1 MDYNLLATTEPIYTS
16 QACSELWIN
25 LRAIGDESPKTN
37 RSRIKGV
44 ILGRTEMDPVDA
56 IQAMRK
62 TMETDPAKLK
72 LLYRI
77 LPIQKWVITEIPTI
91 VDAVKEMISVIREDE
106 SFRITLEKRRSQLRS
121 LEIIT
126 PVAEVIDRSVDLEN
140 PDWVIL
146 IEVMGKE
153 TGVSVIK
160 PNDMLNIQKE
170 RYRLS
175 VKGK

>member
-1 MDYNLLATTEPIYTS
+1 MDYNLLATTEPINTS

-25 LRAIGDESPKTN
+25 LRATGDESPRTN

-44 ILGRTEMDPVDA
+44 VLGRTERDPVEA
-56 IQAMRK
+56 VHSLRNLL
-62 TMETDPAKLK
+62 ETEDKRFK
-72 LLYRI
+72 VLYRI
-77 LPIQKWVITEIPTI
+77 LPVQEWVITEVPTI
-91 VDAVKEMISVIREDE
+91 VEAVKRLSSIIEEDE
-106 SFRITLEKRRSQLRS
+106 TFRITLEKRRIQLRS

-126 PVAEVIDRSVDLEN
+126 PVAEVVDRRVNLEN

-153 TGVSVIK
+153 TGLSIIR
-160 PNDMLNIQKE
+160 PRDILNIQKE

-175 VKGK
+175 LKRE

>member
-25 LRAIGDESPKTN
+25 LRAIGEETPKTN

-44 ILGRTEMDPVDA
+44 ILGKTEMDPVDA
-56 IQAMRK
+56 IHAMKK
-62 TMETDPAKLK
+62 TLETDSAKFK
-72 LLYRI
+72 LLYRV
-77 LPIQKWVITEIPTI
+77 LPIQKWVITEISTI
-91 VDAVKEMISVIREDE
+91 VDAIREMGSVIGEDE
-106 SFRITLEKRRSQLRS
+106 SFRITLEKRRCQLGS

-126 PVAEVIDRSVDLEN
+126 PVAEVVDRSVDLET

-175 VKGK
+175 MKGK

>member
-106 SFRITLEKRRSQLRS
+106 SFRITLEKRRTQLRS

-126 PVAEVIDRSVDLEN
+126 PVAEIIDRRVDLEN

-146 IEVMGKE
+146 IEVMGEK

>member
-126 PVAEVIDRSVDLEN
+126 PVAEVIDRSVDLET

>member
-44 ILGRTEMDPVDA
+44 ILGRTERDPVDA
-56 IQAMRK
+56 IHSMRK
-62 TMETDPAKLK
+62 TVETDPAKFK

-77 LPIQKWVITEIPTI
+77 LPIQKWVTTEIPTI
-91 VDAVKEMISVIREDE
+91 VEAVKEMISIIGEDE
-106 SFRITLEKRRSQLRS
+106 SFRITLEKRRCQISS

-126 PVAEVIDRSVDLEN
+126 PVAEGVDRSVDLET

-146 IEVMGKE
+146 IEVIGKE

>member
-25 LRAIGDESPKTN
+25 LRAIGDETPKTN

-44 ILGRTEMDPVDA
+44 ILGKTEMDPVDA
-56 IQAMRK
+56 IHSMKK
-62 TMETDPAKLK
+62 TMETEPAKFK
-72 LLYRI
+72 VLYRV
-77 LPIQKWVITEIPTI
+77 LPIQKWVTTEIPII
-91 VDAVKEMISVIREDE
+91 VEAIKEMISIIGQDD

-126 PVAEVIDRSVDLEN
+126 PVAEVVDRSVDLEN

-146 IEVMGKE
+146 IEIMGKE

-175 VKGK
+175 VKAK